1 VDAVVN
7 ANILYYLGKRKETD
21 AIIHHLI
28 HVIKENKEDDC
39 DKWYRSTLIVYYFIS
54 RNIPAGISELKEI
67 QPELIKRILSKSLKN
82 GSFGDSELET
92 AVAISSLIF
101 LKYHGPEVEYGINHL
116 IKTQSERGNWKRWG
130 VYFSGKKKLQCWGS
144 EELTTAFCL
153 EALGLYENSLP
164 NK

>member
-101 LKYHGPEVEYGINHL
+101 LKYHGPEVEHGINHL

-153 EALGLYENSLP
+153 EALALYENSRP
-164 NK
+164 IK